1 MIYGSFP
8 ALKYQR
14 WKNKG
19 RVVVVGVCG
28 GGDWQRIYQYLY
40 RKQHVMVTLIPF
52 PTFYCANHTRGS
64 IRVLPPVEN
73 TRLDCH

>member
-1 MIYGSFP
+1 MDHFP
-8 ALKYQR
+8 LLNTKD
-14 WKNKG
+14 G
-19 RVVVVGVCG
+19 RTRGGWWWWGYV